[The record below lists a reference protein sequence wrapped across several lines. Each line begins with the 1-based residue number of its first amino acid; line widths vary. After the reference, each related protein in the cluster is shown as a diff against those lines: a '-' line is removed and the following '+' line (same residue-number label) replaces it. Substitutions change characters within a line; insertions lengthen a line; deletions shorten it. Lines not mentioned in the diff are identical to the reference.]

1 MKTNNVLVACV
12 GGAMLALVACGES
25 PPAPAAQPAPASAP
39 APAPTD
45 SADSSR
51 RSPEAKADGPGTI
64 TGAVTFAGTAP
75 RPRPLPMDSDPVC
88 AKEPATTFEVLLVGP
103 GNGIRNVF
111 VYVKEGLGARR
122 YAVPSTPVLLDQKG
136 CRYVPH
142 VLGVQVGQTVLVS
155 NSDALI
161 HNVHAMPK
169 NNREFNFGQPAR
181 TPPVERVFN
190 QAEIGL
196 PFKCDVHG
204 WMNAYV
210 NVVPHPFFAVTKDD
224 GSFEIKGLPAGSYT
238 LELWHERLGTQT
250 LPVTV
255 DAAAPAKVSASFKPA
270 TD

>member
-1 MKTNNVLVACV
+1 MKSEKLKIKKVAAVCA
-12 GGAMLALVACGES
+12 GGALLAAVACGGS
-25 PPAPAAQPAPASAP
+25 QPSSAPAAESAPASAP
-39 APAPTD
+39 APTD
-45 SADSSR
+45 T
-51 RSPEAKADGPGTI
+51 ADGPGTI
-64 TGAVTFAGTAP
+64 VGAVTFAGTAP
-75 RPRPLPMDSDPVC
+75 KPRPLPMDSDPLC
-88 AKEPATTFEVLLVGP
+88 AKETGATSEVLVVGP
-103 GNGIRNVF
+103 GNGIKNVF
-111 VYVKEGLGARR
+111 AYVKEGLGTRR
-122 YAVPSTPVLLDQKG
+122 YAVPATPVPLDQKG

-142 VLGVQVGQTVLVS
+142 VLGVQVGQTMLVS
-155 NSDALI
+155 NSDPLI

-169 NNREFNFGQPAR
+169 NNREFNFGQPAK

-255 DAAAPAKVSASFKPA
+255 DAAAPAKVSASFKTPS
-270 TD
+270 